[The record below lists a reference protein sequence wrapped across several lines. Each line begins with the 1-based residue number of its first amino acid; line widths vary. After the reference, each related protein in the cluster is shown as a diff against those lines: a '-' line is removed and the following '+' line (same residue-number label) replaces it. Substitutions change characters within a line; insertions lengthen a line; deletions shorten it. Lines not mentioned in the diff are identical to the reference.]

1 MAITKIHAIKS
12 TVNKAID
19 YITNPE
25 KTDGTI
31 LVSGYNCQADY
42 AYLDFK
48 MTAELAKEVKG
59 DYAKTG
65 GADNLAYHMIQS
77 FAKDDKIS
85 PEEAHE
91 IGKKLAD
98 EMLEGKH
105 EYVIATHVDKGHIH
119 NHIILN
125 AVSFYDYGKYRT
137 EPYKTAR
144 KIRAISDRLCEEKGL
159 HIIKEPKG
167 KGKSRLEWEAVKNG
181 TGWKAQIQAAID
193 NAIAR
198 ATDYNSFV
206 ELMKKASVEIKE
218 GKHIAFRLEGQQRF
232 VRGKTIG
239 ENYSKKQIL
248 NRIGQHAL
256 SSYKEI
262 TINEKLITDQT
273 ERAYFTRIP
282 HTQKYIWFDKE
293 QCDWTSA
300 QQKTLHINISTGQQ
314 YNFVDKDG
322 NLLETIIGE
331 EIHKYFN
338 NVTFVKKREEQL
350 TAKPEQKAGKSER
363 SGAIKTIKGSIT
375 VAKKVPVSLDKRV
388 SYISRK
394 QQIAVTKEMAAMLV
408 LLRRESIRKVSDFDV
423 RIDSLKEQC
432 QIIKGDIKKLE
443 TKNTQY
449 KEVAKYLLSYNKYL
463 PIKQQWGQQSMFKK
477 KSFYRRYESELLAFD
492 HAAKQLERLGV
503 NTNVD
508 HEKVVEL
515 VRQQTEKVTE
525 LYSEFK
531 KTESRINELKKSRVM
546 VEGIIK
552 PQQGEQQKDTKR
564 ERDKR

>member
-19 YITNPE
+19 YITNPQ
-25 KTDGTI
+25 KTDGTL
-31 LVSGYNCQADY
+31 LVSGYNCEADY
-42 AYLDFK
+42 AYLDFR

-59 DYAKTG
+59 DYTKTG
-65 GADNLAYHMIQS
+65 GADNLAYHTIQS
-77 FAKDDKIS
+77 FAKNDKIS
-85 PEEAHE
+85 AEEAHE

-159 HIIKEPKG
+159 HIIQEPKG
-167 KGKSRLEWEAVKNG
+167 KGKSRTEWEAVKNG
-181 TGWKAQIQAAID
+181 TSWKAQIQVAID
-193 NAIAR
+193 SAIAQ

-206 ELMKKASVEIKE
+206 ELMKKEKVEIKE
-218 GKHIAFRLEGQQRF
+218 GKHIAFKLEGQQRF

-239 ENYSKKQIL
+239 ENYTKDQIL
-248 NRIGQHAL
+248 NRMGQRTL

-262 TINEKLITDQT
+262 TINEKLLLDET

-282 HTQKYIWFDKE
+282 HTKKYIWFAKE
-293 QCDWTSA
+293 QCNWTSS
-300 QQKTLHINISTGQQ
+300 QHKTLHVNISTEQQ
-314 YNFVDKDG
+314 YDLLDKDD
-322 NLLETIIGE
+322 NFLETITGE
-331 EIHKYFN
+331 EIHKYYDD
-338 NVTFVKKREEQL
+338 VAKKREEQP
-350 TAKPEQKAGKSER
+350 TGEPEQKAKEPEKSC
-363 SGAIKTIKGSIT
+363 AVKTIKGSIT
-375 VAKKVPVSLDKRV
+375 TAKKVPVFLDKRV
-388 SYISRK
+388 AYISRK

-408 LLRRESIRKVSDFDV
+408 LIRRESIRKVSDFDV

-432 QIIKGDIKKLE
+432 QIIKGDIKHLDS
-443 TKNTQY
+443 KNSQY
-449 KEVAKYLLSYNKYL
+449 KEAAKYLVSYNKYL
-463 PIKQQWGQQSMFKK
+463 PIKQQWGQQSMLKK
-477 KSFYRRYESELLAFD
+477 KSFYSRYESELLAFD
-492 HAAKQLERLGV
+492 HAAKQLEKLGV

-515 VRQQTEKVTE
+515 VRQQTEKATE

-531 KTESRINELKKSRVM
+531 KTESRIDELKKSRVII
-546 VEGIIK
+546 EGIIK
-552 PQQGEQQKDTKR
+552 PQQREQQKDTKR
-564 ERDKR
+564 ERDER

>member
-1 MAITKIHAIKS
+1 MAVTKIHAIKS

-31 LVSGYNCQADY
+31 LVSGYNCEADY
-42 AYLDFK
+42 AYLDFR

-59 DYAKTG
+59 DYTKTG
-65 GADNLAYHMIQS
+65 GAENLAYHMIQS
-77 FAKDDKIS
+77 FAKHDKIS

-167 KGKSRLEWEAVKNG
+167 KGKSRIEWEAVKNG
-181 TGWKAQIQAAID
+181 TSWKAQIQAAID
-193 NAIAR
+193 NSIAQ

-206 ELMKKASVEIKE
+206 GLMKKASVEIKE
-218 GKHIAFRLEGQQRF
+218 GKHIAFRLDGQQRF

-239 ENYSKKQIL
+239 GDYSKEQIL
-248 NRIGQHAL
+248 NRIGQRAL

-262 TINEKLITDQT
+262 TINEKLILDET
-273 ERAYFTRIP
+273 EKAYFTRIP
-282 HTQKYIWFDKE
+282 QTQKYVWFDKE
-293 QCDWTSA
+293 QCDWTSS
-300 QQKTLHINISTGQQ
+300 QHKTLHVNISTEQQ

-322 NLLETIIGE
+322 NFLEAITGE
-331 EIHKYFN
+331 EIYKFYDHA
-338 NVTFVKKREEQL
+338 TKKREEQL
-350 TAKPEQKAGKSER
+350 TKEMEQKAGKSER
-363 SGAIKTIKGSIT
+363 SGVIKTIKGSIT
-375 VAKKVPVSLDKRV
+375 AAKKVPVSLDKRV

-394 QQIAVTKEMAAMLV
+394 QQIADTKEMAAMLV
-408 LLRRESIRKVSDFDV
+408 LLRRESIRNVNDFDV
-423 RIDSLKEQC
+423 RIDNLKEQC
-432 QIIKGDIKKLE
+432 QVIKGDIKKLE
-443 TKNTQY
+443 TKNSQY
-449 KEVAKYLLSYNKYL
+449 KEAAKYLFSYNKYL

-477 KSFYRRYESELLAFD
+477 KYFYRKYESELLAFD

-515 VRQQTEKVTE
+515 VRQQTEKATE

-531 KTESRINELKKSRVM
+531 RTESRIDELKKSRVM

-552 PQQGEQQKDTKR
+552 PKQREQQKDTKR
-564 ERDKR
+564 ERDER